1 MGARILPLGEGS
13 ARQLPADRGAMLGH
27 GSLYGRG
34 CSGYERCIHVYI
46 MPVNDPARTRRFAAT
61 PDLIADSLR
70 DEILRGVIEPGAPL
84 RQEELAERFQV
95 SRLPVRDALLRLEAQ
110 GLVHVYPNRG
120 AFVVSLTPDEVR
132 EIYEMR
138 ILLEG
143 DILERAVPRMSADDW
158 RRIDAAH
165 AESVRRAHGP
175 EWAGGAWAFRR
186 ALYEPAGRPR
196 QLATIE
202 QLRGTVARYWTVREA
217 LPSRSADWL
226 ADHDAIVEACRA
238 RSSVAARRRL
248 GDHLQ
253 RVMELVLAR
262 LADDPSGG

>member
-1 MGARILPLGEGS
+1 MS
-13 ARQLPADRGAMLGH
+13 
-27 GSLYGRG
+27 
-34 CSGYERCIHVYI
+34 
-46 MPVNDPARTRRFAAT
+46 PVNVLRRATTT
-61 PDLIADSLR
+61 PDLIADTLR
-70 DEILRGVIEPGAPL
+70 DEILHGAFAPGQPL
-84 RQEELAERFQV
+84 RQEELAERFGV

-120 AFVVSLTPDEVR
+120 AFVISLSPDEVR

-143 DILERAVPRMSADDW
+143 DMIERAVPRMTAGDW

-165 AESVRRAHGP
+165 AESARSANGP
-175 EWAGGAWAFRR
+175 EWVEGDWAFHR

-202 QLRGTVARYWTVREA
+202 QLRGTVARYWTVRDA
-217 LPSRSADWL
+217 LPSRSTEWL

-253 RVMELVLAR
+253 RVMDLVLAR
-262 LADDPSGG
+262 IADGASGG